1 MSLYGTI
8 WNGDSWATEGGR
20 VKINWMYAPFT
31 ASYTDFSFDACSGGA
46 TSTCASTRWWNQ
58 GSYMALNA
66 NQISQLKWVR
76 ENWMIYDYC
85 WDKTRYNVTPTECFY
100 ITTTATLPESPLAP
114 TSSPS
119 SSPSSSDGSPNTI
132 GTMPPNFSNLPPT
145 TTNSLN
151 DLSSS
156 KLQVS
161 MSPCY
166 LPVRLIVILFV
177 FQHLFNYSHSTTIL
191 QSHV

>member
-1 MSLYGTI
+1 
-8 WNGDSWATEGGR
+8 
-20 VKINWMYAPFT
+20 MYAPFT

-46 TSTCASTRWWNQ
+46 ASTCASTRWWNQ
-58 GSYMALNA
+58 GSYVALNA
-66 NQISQLKWVR
+66 NQISQLQWVR

-100 ITTTATLPESPLAP
+100 ITTTATLPKSPLAP
-114 TSSPS
+114 ASSPS
-119 SSPSSSDGSPNTI
+119 SSPASTDGSPNLL
-132 GTMPPNFSNLPPT
+132 SNLPPT

-161 MSPCY
+161 MSTCY
-166 LPVRLIVILFV
+166 SPLRWIVILFV
-177 FQHLFNYSHSTTIL
+177 FQYLFY
-191 QSHV
+191 